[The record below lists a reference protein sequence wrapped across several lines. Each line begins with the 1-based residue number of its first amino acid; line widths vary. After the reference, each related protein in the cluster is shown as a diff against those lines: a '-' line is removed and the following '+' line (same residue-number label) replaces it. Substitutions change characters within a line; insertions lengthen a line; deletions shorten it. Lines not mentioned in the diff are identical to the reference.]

1 MNYCDKVRSYIEE
14 NLIIFDDDIEIQNDD
29 NIFEQGF
36 VNSLFAMKLVKYI
49 EDDFSIKLENEDL
62 NISNFS
68 SINKIVQLVQ
78 LREKEQLPHDK

>member
-49 EDDFSIKLENEDL
+49 EDDFSIKLKNEDL

-68 SINKIVQLVQ
+68 TINKIVQLVQ
-78 LREKEQLPHDK
+78 LREKE

>member
-78 LREKEQLPHDK
+78 VREKE